1 MLLLEAGRGESLLT
15 DVPILA
21 PLFQQTD
28 YTWQYLMEYQPGVC
42 MGEFNL
48 SCDFGQTTR
57 LDLWLLKYRI
67 VGSKPG
73 PYLVS
78 FRDKHREE
86 TYTNLYL
93 PLPTQKPLEPD

>member
-1 MLLLEAGRGESLLT
+1 MGAGSAGSVLASRLSEGRRASVLLLEAGRGESLLT

-57 LDLWLLKYRI
+57 LDL
-67 VGSKPG
+67 
-73 PYLVS
+73 
-78 FRDKHREE
+78 
-86 TYTNLYL
+86 
-93 PLPTQKPLEPD
+93 